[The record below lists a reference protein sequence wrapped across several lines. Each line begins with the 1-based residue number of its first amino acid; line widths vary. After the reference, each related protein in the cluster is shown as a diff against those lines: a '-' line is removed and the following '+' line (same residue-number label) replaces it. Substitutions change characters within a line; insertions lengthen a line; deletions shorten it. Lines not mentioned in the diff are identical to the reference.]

1 MKRIV
6 SGRRATML
14 ASVIATTCL
23 AACGGGGANAPAP
36 DVDAQ
41 AGSCSNDEQKQFV
54 LDVMQDIYFWVDDLD
69 SNINIDAFDSPEA
82 LLEELVSVQPL
93 DRFSFIGSA
102 AADDAFFSDSQFI
115 GVGLGLSTR
124 GDQVFITQVFGDG
137 PAAATGLGRGDEL
150 LRINGIDVADALAGD
165 GIGAAFGDDEIGVMV
180 ELRARRTATGEIT
193 DDVLF
198 KDLVTI
204 EPIPASAV
212 LDVDGEPV
220 GYVVFRDFVN
230 PAFDELERV
239 FGDFAAAGVTQL
251 ILDLRYNG
259 GGLISV
265 SEFLGDLLAGGLAG
279 STYYSR
285 EHNDA
290 NTDFNFSVDFVNQ
303 ANALTLDNL
312 IIITTGGTAS
322 ASELVINGIS
332 PYRQLTLVGETT
344 FGKPIGQYGYEFC
357 EKILRPASF
366 VLANSLGNSDYY
378 DGFAPDCAATD
389 DLTRALGDPEEAMLA
404 EALDVVRNGTCTTPF
419 AKAADAQAAKA
430 AAAAAVAPPPRGR
443 EVAREIGDAY

>member
-6 SGRRATML
+6 CGRRVTML
-14 ASVIATTCL
+14 LGALGAAVL
-23 AACGGGGANAPAP
+23 AACGGGGASAPTP
-36 DVDAQ
+36 DVEAQ
-41 AGSCSNDEQKQFV
+41 AGSCSDDDQKQFV
-54 LDVMQDIYFWVDDLD
+54 LDVMRDIYFWVDDLD
-69 SNINIDAFDSPEA
+69 GNVDIDAFASPEA

-124 GDQVFITQVFGDG
+124 EDRVFITQVFGDG
-137 PAAATGLGRGDEL
+137 PAAATGLTRGDEL

-165 GIGAAFGDDEIGVMV
+165 GIGAAFGDDAIGVMV
-180 ELRARRTATGEIT
+180 ELRARRTASDEIT
-193 DDVLF
+193 DEVLF

-204 EPIPASAV
+204 EPIPASTI
-212 LDVDGEPV
+212 LDLDGTPV

-230 PAFDELERV
+230 PAFDALGEA

-290 NTDFNFSVDFVNQ
+290 NTEFDFSVDFVDQ
-303 ANALTLDNL
+303 ANALTLDSL
-312 IIITTGGTAS
+312 IIITTRGTAS
-322 ASELVINGIS
+322 ASELVINGVT
-332 PYRQLTLVGETT
+332 PYRQVTLVGDTT

-357 EKILRPASF
+357 DKILRPASF
-366 VLANSLGNSDYY
+366 VVANSLGNSDYY
-378 DGFAPDCAATD
+378 DGFAPDCAAND
-389 DLTRALGDPEEAMLA
+389 DLTRALGDPQEAMLS
-404 EALDVVRNGTCTTPF
+404 EALDVLRNGTCTTPF

-430 AAAAAVAPPPRGR
+430 APQSPPPPRAR
-443 EVAREIGDAY
+443 QVARETGEVY